1 MQHFGLTLCL
11 RDDASKI
18 AEYRRQ
24 HEAVWPGVL
33 ARLRECGVHEM
44 PICAERVKTNSRIG
58 GTSYTQNESAE
69 LTLKDSAGRV
79 VGNAKSRTS
88 TTLARMKALGRR

>member
-1 MQHFGLTLCL
+1 MRIAASTERVGPVQHFGLTLCL

-44 PICAERVKTNSRIG
+44 RIF
-58 GTSYTQNESAE
+58 
-69 LTLKDSAGRV
+69 L
-79 VGNAKSRTS
+79 
-88 TTLARMKALGRR
+88 LGRRMFMYLETTDDFEPRRVFRGSTTTPSRPSGTG